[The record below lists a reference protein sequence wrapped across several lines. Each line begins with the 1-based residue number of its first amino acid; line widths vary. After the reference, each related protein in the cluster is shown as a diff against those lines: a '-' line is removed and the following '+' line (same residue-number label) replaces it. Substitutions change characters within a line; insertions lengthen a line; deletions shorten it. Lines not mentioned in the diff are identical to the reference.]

1 MHSRTPTPPSHKGGK
16 SEGPS
21 SGELIRQ
28 EEKSYE
34 QAREEDGRAGRATA
48 TRSGIPAE
56 AGWPAGPAVAEAG
69 RSARAQA
76 DHVADAARTG
86 PLKLR
91 PSTRAAPHRDGG
103 ALFFICGTP
112 RAASLHR
119 RRLGGRLVG
128 GALKTVG

>member
-1 MHSRTPTPPSHKGGK
+1 MHSEAAGARPSRD
-16 SEGPS
+16 
-21 SGELIRQ
+21 ELIRQ

-56 AGWPAGPAVAEAG
+56 AGWPAWPAVACQAG
-69 RSARAQA
+69 VSARAQA

-91 PSTRAAPHRDGG
+91 PSTRTAAHLGAFFSIGGGPPAASPHRR
-103 ALFFICGTP
+103 P
-112 RAASLHR
+112 R
-119 RRLGGRLVG
+119 GGRLSG
-128 GALKTVG
+128 EARRA

>member
-1 MHSRTPTPPSHKGGK
+1 MHSEASGAR
-16 SEGPS
+16 PS
-21 SGELIRQ
+21 SANSFGRRN
-28 EEKSYE
+28 KSYE

-76 DHVADAARTG
+76 DHVADAGRTG

-91 PSTRAAPHRDGG
+91 PSTRTAPHRDGG
-103 ALFFICGTP
+103 AP
-112 RAASLHR
+112 LHFQDFSR
-119 RRLGGRLVG
+119 
-128 GALKTVG
+128 

>member
-1 MHSRTPTPPSHKGGK
+1 MHSEAAGARPSRD
-16 SEGPS
+16 
-21 SGELIRQ
+21 ELIRQ

-56 AGWPAGPAVAEAG
+56 AGWPAWPALAEAG

-91 PSTRAAPHRDGG
+91 PSMRTAPHRDGG
-103 ALFFICGTP
+103 ALFYFRTSADNWQP
-112 RAASLHR
+112 R
-119 RRLGGRLVG
+119 VG
-128 GALKTVG
+128 ML